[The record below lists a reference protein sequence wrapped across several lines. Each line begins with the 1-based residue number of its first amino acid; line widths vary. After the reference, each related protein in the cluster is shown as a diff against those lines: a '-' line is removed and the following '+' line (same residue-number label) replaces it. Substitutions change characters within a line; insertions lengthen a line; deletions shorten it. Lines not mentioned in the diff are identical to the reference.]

1 MIHGRR
7 ATKEANLRQACQ
19 SANEDWLA
27 DRFEEHRAHLRAV
40 AYRMLG
46 SRNDAEDAVQE
57 AWLRLSRSDSS
68 DVNNLGGWLT
78 TVVARIALDMLRS
91 RTSRRED
98 PVSEVPPAPS
108 HNGTSVTQP
117 EDAIM
122 IADSL
127 GPAMLVI
134 LETLSPAERIAFVL
148 HDMFAVPFDEIAPI
162 VGRSPAATRQLAS
175 RARHRVQGAGPAGT
189 VERSRARRTVEA
201 FLSASR
207 DGDFGAL
214 LALLDPDVVLT
225 ADADAVRVGA
235 SEVRGSRAVAET
247 FAGRARAAQLALI
260 NGQPG
265 LVWASGGKARV
276 VFGFTVAEDKITVI
290 QLLANSATLNELD
303 LVLLDE

>member
-1 MIHGRR
+1 MP
-7 ATKEANLRQACQ
+7 N
-19 SANEDWLA
+19 NDWLA
-27 DRFEEHRAHLRAV
+27 DRFEEHRAHLSAV

-46 SRNDAEDAVQE
+46 STSDAEDAVQE
-57 AWLRLSRSDSS
+57 AWMRLSRSDNSA
-68 DVNNLGGWLT
+68 VENLGGWLT

-91 RTSRRED
+91 RTSRREE
-98 PVSEVPPAPS
+98 PMGEVPAKAS
-108 HNGTSVTQP
+108 ANRIADTQP

-127 GPAMLVI
+127 GPAILVI

-175 RARHRVQGAGPAGT
+175 RARHRVQGADPAEAGDH
-189 VERSRARRTVEA
+189 SRARRIVDA
-201 FLSASR
+201 FLNASR
-207 DGDFGAL
+207 TGDFEAL
-214 LALLDPDVVLT
+214 LTLLDPDVVLT
-225 ADADAVRVGA
+225 ADADAIRVGA
-235 SEVRGSRAVAET
+235 SEVRGSQAVAQT

-265 LVWASGGKARV
+265 LVWAPRGKARV
-276 VFGFTVAEDKITVI
+276 VFGFTVAEDKITAI
-290 QLLANSATLNELD
+290 QLLADSATLDELD

>member
-1 MIHGRR
+1 MP
-7 ATKEANLRQACQ
+7 ND
-19 SANEDWLA
+19 DWLA
-27 DRFEEHRAHLRAV
+27 HRFEEHRTHLSAV

-46 SRNDAEDAVQE
+46 STSDAEDAVQE
-57 AWLRLSRSDSS
+57 AWMRLSRSDSS
-68 DVNNLGGWLT
+68 AVENLGGWLT

-91 RTSRRED
+91 RTSRREE
-98 PVSEVPPAPS
+98 PAGEVPAKA
-108 HNGTSVTQP
+108 NADGTADTQP
-117 EDAIM
+117 EEAIM

-175 RARHRVQGAGPAGT
+175 RARHRVQGADPAETGDH
-189 VERSRARRTVEA
+189 SRARRTVEA

-207 DGDFGAL
+207 NGDFEAL
-214 LALLDPDVVLT
+214 LTLLDPDVVLT
-225 ADADAVRVGA
+225 ADADAMRVGA
-235 SEVRGSRAVAET
+235 SEVRGSHAVAQT

-265 LVWASGGKARV
+265 LVWAPGGKARV
-276 VFGFTVAEDKITVI
+276 VFGFAVAEGKITAI
-290 QLLANSATLNELD
+290 ELLASLETLDQLN
-303 LVLLDE
+303 LVLLND

>member
-1 MIHGRR
+1 M
-7 ATKEANLRQACQ
+7 AQD
-19 SANEDWLA
+19 DWLA
-27 DRFEEHRAHLRAV
+27 DRFEEHRPHLRTV

-46 SRNDAEDAVQE
+46 SANDAEDAVQE
-57 AWLRLSRSDSS
+57 AWIRLSRYDSNA
-68 DVNNLGGWLT
+68 VENLGGWLT

-98 PVSEVPPAPS
+98 PVSEVPAEPG
-108 HNGTSVTQP
+108 HNGTSDTQP
-117 EDAIM
+117 EEAIM

-148 HDMFAVPFDEIAPI
+148 HDMFAVPFDEIGPI
-162 VGRSPAATRQLAS
+162 VGRSPAAARQLAS
-175 RARHRVQGAGPAGT
+175 RARHRVQGADAAGA
-189 VERSRARRTVEA
+189 VDRSRARRTVEA

-214 LALLDPDVVLT
+214 LALLDPEVVLT

-235 SEVRGSRAVAET
+235 SQVRGSQAVAET
-247 FAGRARAAQLALI
+247 FAGRARAARLALI

-265 LVWASGGKARV
+265 LVWAPGGKAQV
-276 VFGFTVAEDKITVI
+276 VFGFTVEEDKITAI
-290 QLLANSATLNELD
+290 QLLANSATLDDLD
-303 LVLLDE
+303 IVLMSK